1 MRPEPVVN
9 TPHHA
14 HRRIFDGFAL
24 LVAINLFAGC
34 GGDSGL
40 TDAERVAR
48 SDYQR
53 AQVTHEGALEALKK
67 AGGKPV
73 KKTYALGD
81 GWQVTLTGATVTD
94 ELLEHLKTLGRVA
107 ELDLSKSNITDAQ
120 LPQLAQAAGI
130 CFRLNL
136 SNTAITDAGLAS
148 LADMPVLMDLTLTGT
163 KVSPAAAADFK
174 AKRLANPKVNQL
186 AKKNMK
192 VTT

>member
-1 MRPEPVVN
+1 
-9 TPHHA
+9 
-14 HRRIFDGFAL
+14 
-24 LVAINLFAGC
+24 
-34 GGDSGL
+34 
-40 TDAERVAR
+40 
-48 SDYQR
+48 
-53 AQVTHEGALEALKK
+53 
-67 AGGKPV
+67 
-73 KKTYALGD
+73 
-81 GWQVTLTGATVTD
+81 
-94 ELLEHLKTLGRVA
+94 VA

-148 LADMPVLMDLTLTGT
+148 LADMPVLMDLTLKGT
-163 KVSPAAAADFK
+163 KVSPSAAADFK